1 MKTRTVRDSMGEL
14 EVPAHALWGAQT
26 QRAVDNFAIS
36 GQRLPRRFIEAL
48 IHMKAC
54 AAQANAELKL
64 LPNKIAGAIE
74 KAAMQLLDSDFL
86 EQFPIDVY
94 QTGSGTST
102 NMNANEVLAELASRA
117 LQKPVHPNDHVNM
130 GQSSNDTIPTAIH
143 VSATLAVEN
152 TLLPALGSLRDTIV
166 ARGAAAGDT
175 IKTGRTHLMDAMPI
189 RIDQE
194 MGAWAF
200 QIEQDIERLQGTLP
214 RLRLLAQGGTAI
226 GSGINCHPEFA
237 ARFCKRLS
245 TRVNSSFQPSGNFFA
260 ALAGQET
267 SAELSGQMQVTAT
280 TLTKIANDLRLMN
293 SGPLA
298 GLQEIALPALQPGSS
313 IMPGKINPVI
323 PEAVTMVAARVA
335 GNQTTIALAAQSGN
349 FQLNVM
355 LPVIANALLESI
367 ELLANSAT
375 ALADKAIKGLTINDA
390 VLTKTLASNPIL
402 VTALNAKIG
411 YELGAEIAK
420 IAYAEGRSVL
430 EVAKEKTDLDEDE
443 LQRLLDP
450 RHLTGG

>member
-1 MKTRTVRDSMGEL
+1 
-14 EVPAHALWGAQT
+14 
-26 QRAVDNFAIS
+26 
-36 GQRLPRRFIEAL
+36 
-48 IHMKAC
+48 
-54 AAQANAELKL
+54 
-64 LPNKIAGAIE
+64 
-74 KAAMQLLDSDFL
+74 
-86 EQFPIDVY
+86 
-94 QTGSGTST
+94 
-102 NMNANEVLAELASRA
+102 AELASRA

-237 ARFCKRLS
+237 ARFCQRLS
-245 TRVNSSFQPSGNFFA
+245 VRVNSAFQPSGNFFA

-267 SAELSGQMQVTAT
+267 SAELSGQLQVTAT

>member
-36 GQRLPRRFIEAL
+36 GQRLPSRFIEAL
-48 IHMKAC
+48 IHMKAS
-54 AAQANAELKL
+54 AAEANAELKI
-64 LPNKIAGAIE
+64 LPSKIAGAIE
-74 KAAMQLLDSDFL
+74 KAAVQLLDSDFL

-237 ARFCKRLS
+237 ARFCKRLGA
-245 TRVNSSFQPSGNFFA
+245 RVNSSFQPSGNFFA

-267 SAELSGQMQVTAT
+267 SAELSGQLQVTAT

-430 EVAKEKTDLDEDE
+430 DVAKEKTDLDEDE